1 MGLLVAD
8 LGTAAELPGK
18 QMCGVAGK
26 TDVRGGW
33 ENRFPVTPC
42 QLSLGHNPPYVLLR
56 AVYVQKLAI
65 AQRSYVVSTY
75 NALTTC
81 ATNDARNRSRPDVA
95 CRPHSYTLRN
105 RASSRTNLVSSL
117 PRYAWAVF
125 GPPSTA
131 GPKRARRDRGKLR
144 HLRMRPY
151 LLPKKARQIGCAE
164 QSTQNYRTT
173 HTAEARMDYMRE
185 KATKARDALA
195 ATFTGGNQNNG
206 DPDGMEVD
214 PPSGQQG
221 HFDSYNYGG
230 QRHSGFSGSGGGY
243 QPHHANHYPQDR
255 RGTRG
260 QQGPHV
266 GSYSSGYQNQRHQG
280 AYRTNPAFHEQGGG
294 MYDSHGYNQHQEQLR
309 AMQMREQRHR
319 SLQASKQMVYDVY
332 ATTIGML
339 EEFEDFDDPAGPEG
353 NPEQEERDL
362 AGKSRETVGQGP
374 DMMDQWEGADHPT
387 HGQGRAK
394 AKGPNGKVS
403 KQEKEQ
409 QGKGKKK
416 KRDLGRSDV
425 KIPDQSHKTKRDVKA
440 IVEAELVC
448 LQAQL
453 RFCPAE
459 IRDQTRQELVDKTL
473 GWVAAREAK
482 GLKKGLAD
490 VYASQVVE
498 ILVSGETKLHVPTE
512 WEKSTGPAGEE
523 AVLGGVRAL
532 QVGQHYGAEQDKQF
546 HDDPNKKARCPDIRS
561 GPVPEVHGEISF
573 LFHNEYF
580 VVGSCGVAAECATR
594 NQEVPGAKRLLDVN
608 PNLHGHLEDGDMR

>member
-1 MGLLVAD
+1 MEFVRE
-8 LGTAAELPGK
+8 T
-18 QMCGVAGK
+18 AGK
-26 TDVRGGW
+26 AK
-33 ENRFPVTPC
+33 NF
-42 QLSLGHNPPYVLLR
+42 
-56 AVYVQKLAI
+56 
-65 AQRSYVVSTY
+65 
-75 NALTTC
+75 
-81 ATNDARNRSRPDVA
+81 
-95 CRPHSYTLRN
+95 
-105 RASSRTNLVSSL
+105 
-117 PRYAWAVF
+117 
-125 GPPSTA
+125 
-131 GPKRARRDRGKLR
+131 
-144 HLRMRPY
+144 
-151 LLPKKARQIGCAE
+151 
-164 QSTQNYRTT
+164 
-173 HTAEARMDYMRE
+173 
-185 KATKARDALA
+185 
-195 ATFTGGNQNNG
+195 FTGGNQNNG
-206 DPDGMEVD
+206 DQDSMEVD
-214 PPSGQQG
+214 PPPGQQD
-221 HFDSYNYGG
+221 HFDSYNHGSYNHGG
-230 QRHSGFSGSGGGY
+230 HRHGGFSGSGGGY
-243 QPHHANHYPQDR
+243 PPRHTNQYQQER

-260 QQGPHV
+260 QPGPH
-266 GSYSSGYQNQRHQG
+266 GGGYSSGYQHQG
-280 AYRTNPAFHEQGGG
+280 GYPSGHRTGNPAFHEQGGG

-362 AGKSRETVGQGP
+362 AGKSRETAGQGP
-374 DMMDQWEGADHPT
+374 DMMDQWEGADQHH
-387 HGQGRAK
+387 HGQGRGK

-409 QGKGKKK
+409 QGKEKKK

-453 RFCPAE
+453 RFCPTE

-532 QVGQHYGAEQDKQF
+532 QVGQHYGAEQDRQF

-561 GPVPEVHGEISF
+561 GPVPE
-573 LFHNEYF
+573 
-580 VVGSCGVAAECATR
+580 R
-594 NQEVPGAKRLLDVN
+594 NGAKRLMEVN